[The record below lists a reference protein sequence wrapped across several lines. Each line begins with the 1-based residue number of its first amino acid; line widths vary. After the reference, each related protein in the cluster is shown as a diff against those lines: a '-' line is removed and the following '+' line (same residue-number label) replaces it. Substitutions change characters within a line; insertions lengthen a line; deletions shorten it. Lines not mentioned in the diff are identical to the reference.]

1 MKNTRIIDLCNFAK
15 RFVVDEC
22 GVVGDMI
29 ALYDR
34 DGDETDNMD
43 EALTAA
49 VRWRDD
55 HTFSPINLTDFER
68 LLLH

>member
-34 DGDETDNMD
+34 DGDETGGSAEGGISHN
-43 EALTAA
+43 ENHYHLTGLVGNAHPGSA
-49 VRWRDD
+49 
-55 HTFSPINLTDFER
+55 
-68 LLLH
+68 